1 MEELIKDLLK
11 YFKPERFPIVVIIA
25 YILLAIILN
34 NSHPY
39 KKQQDKIEILK
50 SLQSVSKDTTLTKQ
64 INNDYL
70 KILLSLDQPKEIKL
84 IMFLWY
90 FLFSVAVCILITI
103 GGFLHS
109 QFTWVSFWEYLMSL
123 FYIAVPVGILSFLF
137 NYYII
142 DNDFVTLG
150 ITPVFTFVMFRLY
163 SVNTQA
169 RNTNNQNNPPAQE

>member
-70 KILLSLDQPKEIKL
+70 KILLSLDQGCLSGE
-84 IMFLWY
+84 
-90 FLFSVAVCILITI
+90 
-103 GGFLHS
+103 
-109 QFTWVSFWEYLMSL
+109 VSPEYLQGQWYHRSAL
-123 FYIAVPVGILSFLF
+123 
-137 NYYII
+137 
-142 DNDFVTLG
+142 
-150 ITPVFTFVMFRLY
+150 
-163 SVNTQA
+163 
-169 RNTNNQNNPPAQE
+169 